1 MLLISACLI
10 GEPVRYD
17 GRSCLH
23 TKLKRLFLNKKVH
36 ALCPELLGGFTTPRL
51 PAEIVGGTGQDV
63 LDGKA
68 KILDSSGLDVTELYL
83 KGAYRTLDIARQI
96 QATCVVLKEN
106 SPSCGSQR
114 IYNGT
119 FQGEKITGV
128 GITTA
133 LLQRHG
139 FEVISENEIE
149 EWLAEHPF

>member
-17 GRSCLH
+17 GRSCSH
-23 TKLKRLFLNKKVH
+23 TTLKLLFLNKKAHV
-36 ALCPELLGGFTTPRL
+36 LCPELLGGFSTPRL

-106 SPSCGSQR
+106 SPSCGSQK

-149 EWLAEHPF
+149 EWLAARPF

>member
-1 MLLISACLI
+1 M
-10 GEPVRYD
+10 
-17 GRSCLH
+17 
-23 TKLKRLFLNKKVH
+23 
-36 ALCPELLGGFTTPRL
+36 
-51 PAEIVGGTGQDV
+51 GGTGQDV

-106 SPSCGSQR
+106 SPSCGSQK

-139 FEVISENEIE
+139 FKVISENEIE
-149 EWLAEHPF
+149 EWLTVHPL